1 MPSFDHHGA
10 QIYYEEFGQ
19 GFPILTF
26 APAGLQS
33 VIDVWSQPSAPI
45 NPTTEFAGSFRV
57 IAMDQRNAGGQ
68 SRAPITAQDGWHTYA
83 ADHIALLDHLRID
96 RCHLYGQCI
105 GGSFIMSLLKAQPQ
119 RIASAVLA
127 QPIGRVGEMKPGRAA
142 RFDAW
147 AKTLG
152 DHSEVNEQVLDAIY
166 QNLYGPGFVYS
177 VDRAFVSSCR
187 TPCLVLA
194 GNDEAHPFP
203 ISEEVAKLLPTPSSW
218 PSGRRA
224 QRSLR
229 RSLASRSSWRST
241 RRRGGKIHPRGRRQ
255 SGPRPSQYWARTSRI
270 RTASA
275 SSSERCGLI
284 STSSAPAAS
293 AALTSA
299 TVALRE

>member
-1 MPSFDHHGA
+1 MPTFEHHGA
-10 QIYYEEFGQ
+10 SIYYEEFGQ

-33 VIDVWSQPSAPI
+33 IIKVWSSPSAPV
-45 NPTTEFAGSFRV
+45 NPTTEFAANYRV

-127 QPIGRVGEMKPGRAA
+127 QPIGRVGAMAPGRAT
-142 RFDAW
+142 RFNAW
-147 AKTLG
+147 AETLK
-152 DHSEVNEQVLDAIY
+152 DHPEATNQVLDAFH

-194 GNDEAHPFP
+194 GNDEAHPLP
-203 ISEEVAKLLPTPSSW
+203 ISEEVAKLLPSCEFIREWKTGAPLEAAKVRIKEFLSKHT
-218 PSGRRA
+218 
-224 QRSLR
+224 LR
-229 RSLASRSSWRST
+229 
-241 RRRGGKIHPRGRRQ
+241 
-255 SGPRPSQYWARTSRI
+255 
-270 RTASA
+270 
-275 SSSERCGLI
+275 
-284 STSSAPAAS
+284 
-293 AALTSA
+293 
-299 TVALRE
+299 